1 MKQKTLILIIY
12 FLMAGSVS
20 FPVTKACDNG
30 TKSIAGIAAKKKKQT
45 NEDSK
50 ITAELFPLASIL
62 FNNQN
67 L

>member
-1 MKQKTLILIIY
+1 MKQKMMILIIY
-12 FLMAGSVS
+12 FLLAGNLS
-20 FPVTKACDNG
+20 FPVTKACNNG
-30 TKSIAGIAAKKKKQT
+30 TKSIEGIAAREGNQKTT
-45 NEDSK
+45 NSK

>member
-1 MKQKTLILIIY
+1 MKQKMVILVIY
-12 FLMAGSVS
+12 FLLAGNLS

-30 TKSIAGIAAKKKKQT
+30 TKSIDRIIVQKQKQKT
-45 NEDSK
+45 VNSK
-50 ITAELFPLASIL
+50 ITAELFPLASIM

>member
-1 MKQKTLILIIY
+1 MKLKITILIIY
-12 FLMAGSVS
+12 FLMAGNLS

-30 TKSIAGIAAKKKKQT
+30 TVSFEKVIVPVEKQMP
-45 NEDSK
+45 EDSN
-50 ITAELFPLASIL
+50 ITVELFPLASIL